1 MLQAGNFALPPLS
14 STFPD
19 NFLITLKG
27 EKKMVKIIKMYLKFN
42 SLYSNSYM
50 QF

>member
-1 MLQAGNFALPPLS
+1 MLQAGNFSLPPLS

-27 EKKMVKIIKMYLKFN
+27 EKKNGENHQNVLKV
-42 SLYSNSYM
+42 
-50 QF
+50 